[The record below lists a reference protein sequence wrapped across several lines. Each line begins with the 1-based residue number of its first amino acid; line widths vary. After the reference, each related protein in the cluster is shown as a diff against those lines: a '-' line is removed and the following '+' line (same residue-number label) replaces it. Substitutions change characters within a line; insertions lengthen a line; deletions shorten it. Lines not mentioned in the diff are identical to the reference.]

1 MAPSTLSAAL
11 WQDGECLCRDGDPGP
26 VGAAGRF
33 STKDCGEQHSQPG
46 VSLAPAAR
54 SLGKL
59 TPSAITEA
67 GGGKTS

>member
-1 MAPSTLSAAL
+1 MAPSALSAAL
-11 WQDGECLCRDGDPGP
+11 WQGGESLRRDGNPGP

-33 STKDCGEQHSQPG
+33 TTKGCGEQHSQPG
-46 VSLAPAAR
+46 VSLAPTAR

-59 TPSAITEA
+59 TASAITEA